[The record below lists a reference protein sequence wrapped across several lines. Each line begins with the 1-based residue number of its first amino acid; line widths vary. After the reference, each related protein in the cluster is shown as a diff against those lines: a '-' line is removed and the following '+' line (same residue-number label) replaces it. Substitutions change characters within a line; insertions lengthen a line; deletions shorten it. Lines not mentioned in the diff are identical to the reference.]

1 MNEPT
6 VSQNQLN
13 ALGIFDKENN
23 EREARQINVSL
34 NPRGEESS
42 SSSDNEEEV
51 EDKNPRE
58 GHSQRVL
65 LTAIAEYK
73 RREDGVNDLTA

>member
-51 EDKNPRE
+51 ENKESGKGP
-58 GHSQRVL
+58 SQRVL
-65 LTAIAEYK
+65 LAAIAEYQ
-73 RREDGVNDLTA
+73 RRQDGVGDLTA